1 MNSMRS
7 KKCCQRSAMAIIANL
22 ALLGVILT
30 SAPNLVQSL
39 ELSGMAGAGSLR
51 RNRGRP
57 HHYALFTEKAP
68 CAILERRYFSSPLE
82 QKWLQ
87 ATAKWKENGNGD
99 VGDITPY
106 CTLLTETKAEIQRML
121 ALIDVLMKSNTSLSD
136 APDADAVLSYF
147 KTTMQCGPYR
157 FTHKEH
163 IESLVAAL
171 RHPFSIKC
179 PEETFNQ
186 LPPRTDIFDKGYVLL
201 ASWVGPVQAARNKYY
216 LDAGAGIGYIANS
229 NQHWMLETYEARGIS
244 MDRAL
249 YWEAQAAPGP
259 NLLAGVPP
267 HMFPA
272 FAFYNIPAPQELT
285 DGRNPLNV
293 IAKIAKPE
301 DFVSIKLDIDHPGIE
316 DIWLRAILGN
326 NSTPVTAGVAK
337 SVYAQ
342 LIDEL
347 FWEHHF
353 NFMPMRTCCW
363 QGLVDFDS
371 HLVDSIK
378 RFIELRELGIRS
390 HYWQ

>member
-1 MNSMRS
+1 
-7 KKCCQRSAMAIIANL
+7 
-22 ALLGVILT
+22 
-30 SAPNLVQSL
+30 
-39 ELSGMAGAGSLR
+39 
-51 RNRGRP
+51 
-57 HHYALFTEKAP
+57 
-68 CAILERRYFSSPLE
+68 
-82 QKWLQ
+82 
-87 ATAKWKENGNGD
+87 
-99 VGDITPY
+99 
-106 CTLLTETKAEIQRML
+106 
-121 ALIDVLMKSNTSLSD
+121 
-136 APDADAVLSYF
+136 
-147 KTTMQCGPYR
+147 
-157 FTHKEH
+157 
-163 IESLVAAL
+163 
-171 RHPFSIKC
+171 
-179 PEETFNQ
+179 
-186 LPPRTDIFDKGYVLL
+186 
-201 ASWVGPVQAARNKYY
+201 
-216 LDAGAGIGYIANS
+216 
-229 NQHWMLETYEARGIS
+229 MLETYEARGIS

-353 NFMPMRTCCW
+353 NFMPMRVPTAN
-363 QGLVDFDS
+363 VYNVHPPPYDPPNDPPDHH
-371 HLVDSIK
+371 HLHCHDVHHAIHHSL
-378 RFIELRELGIRS
+378 ELRCTDVLLAGPGRF
-390 HYWQ
+390 